1 VGDRAFLN
9 PGNPSSGAGHLK
21 TGGAVSNEVKI
32 QARKQPW
39 LMLALGLVAVALCI
53 DMVHRNDPV
62 SLDFHTYLAAGQVGL
77 EQGWPHIYDQVMIDV
92 EQVELSPSHIVQ
104 PFLSPPAVAFIT
116 APLGFL
122 PYDVAYIVWAVLL
135 LGVFAAA
142 LAWSGLSTG
151 WSKWIAVLGALSP
164 WWVMHAVNVG
174 QIVPLEAAG
183 CVIAWRLVR
192 ERRDVL
198 AGLALATILFKP
210 NNAILVPCALLFATR
225 FRVFATWAG
234 AAVALSIVDVLTVG
248 VGGLSQYVSQLRGP
262 LPSGADGIT
271 LHGALAAT
279 GAFAAV
285 LRIVIVGGVLA
296 GAHRMRTSPGLVIP
310 LGIVGSLLISPYLH
324 ASDLAMLAAAGF
336 ITWEEKPSLAWR
348 APLIATWIAASPFMY
363 DRGWGPDPKRWPL
376 FEMMLLLVLLLAAWW
391 PSLTAGLTSRRRAP
405 A

>member
-1 VGDRAFLN
+1 MD
-9 PGNPSSGAGHLK
+9 
-21 TGGAVSNEVKI
+21 VKI
-32 QARKQPW
+32 QASKQRW
-39 LMLALGLVAVALCI
+39 LMLALGIVTIALCV
-53 DMVHRNDPV
+53 DVVHRNDPIGV
-62 SLDFHTYLAAGQVGL
+62 DFHTYVAAGQVGV

-104 PFLSPPAVAFIT
+104 PFLSPPAVAFIA

-122 PYDVAYIVWAVLL
+122 PYDVAYVVWAVML

-142 LAWSGLSTG
+142 LAWSAPSTG

-183 CVIAWRLVR
+183 CVIAWRLLR

-210 NNAILVPCALLFATR
+210 NNAILVPFALLFATR

-234 AAVALSIVDVLTVG
+234 AAVGLSIVEMLTVG
-248 VGGLSQYVSQLRGP
+248 VGGLTQYVTQLRGP
-262 LPSGADGIT
+262 LPSGADDIT

-310 LGIVGSLLISPYLH
+310 LAIVGSLLVSPYLH

-336 ITWEEKPSLAWR
+336 MAWEQKPSLAWR
-348 APLIATWIAASPFMY
+348 APLIATWVAASPFVY
-363 DRGWGPDPKRWPL
+363 DLGWGPHLKRWPL
-376 FEMMLLLVLLLAAWW
+376 F
-391 PSLTAGLTSRRRAP
+391 
-405 A
+405 

>member
-1 VGDRAFLN
+1 VFKD
-9 PGNPSSGAGHLK
+9 
-21 TGGAVSNEVKI
+21 VKI
-32 QARKQPW
+32 HASKQRW
-39 LMLALGLVAVALCI
+39 LMLALGIVTIALCI
-53 DMVHRNDPV
+53 DVVHRNDPIGV
-62 SLDFHTYLAAGQVGL
+62 DFHTYVAAGQVGV

-122 PYDVAYIVWAVLL
+122 PYDVAYVVWAVLL

-142 LAWSGLSTG
+142 LAWSALSTG

-183 CVIAWRLVR
+183 CVIAWRLLR

-210 NNAILVPCALLFATR
+210 NNAILVPFALLFATR

-234 AAVALSIVDVLTVG
+234 AAVALSIVEMLTVG
-248 VGGLSQYVSQLRGP
+248 GGGLAQYLTQLRGP
-262 LPSGADGIT
+262 LPSGADDIT

-310 LGIVGSLLISPYLH
+310 LAIVGSLLVSPYLH

-336 ITWEEKPSLAWR
+336 MAWEQKPSLAWR
-348 APLIATWIAASPFMY
+348 APLIATWVAASPFIY
-363 DRGWGPDPKRWPL
+363 DLGWSPHLKRWPL
-376 FEMMLLLVLLLAAWW
+376 FEIMLLVVLLLAAWW
-391 PSLTAGLTSRRRAP
+391 PSLTAGVTSGRRAP

>member
-1 VGDRAFLN
+1 MFND
-9 PGNPSSGAGHLK
+9 
-21 TGGAVSNEVKI
+21 VKI
-32 QARKQPW
+32 QASKQPW
-39 LMLALGLVAVALCI
+39 LVLALGIVAIALCV
-53 DMVHRNDPV
+53 DVVHRNDPIGV
-62 SLDFHTYLAAGQVGL
+62 DFHTYVAAGQVGV
-77 EQGWPHIYDQVMIDV
+77 EQGWPHIYNQVMIDV

-104 PFLSPPAVAFIT
+104 PVLSPPAVAFIT

-122 PYDVAYIVWAVLL
+122 PYDVAYVVWAVLL
-135 LGVFAAA
+135 FGVFAAA

-174 QIVPLEAAG
+174 QVVPIEAAG

-198 AGLALATILFKP
+198 AGLALATILLKP
-210 NNAILVPCALLFATR
+210 NNAILVPFALLFASR

-234 AAVALSIVDVLTVG
+234 AAVGLTIVEVLTVG
-248 VGGLSQYVSQLRGP
+248 VGGLSQYVTQLRGP
-262 LPSGADGIT
+262 LPSGADDIT

-279 GAFAAV
+279 GAFAAL
-285 LRIVIVGGVLA
+285 LRILIVGGVLA

-310 LGIVGSLLISPYLH
+310 LAIVGSLLISPYLH

-336 ITWEEKPSLAWR
+336 MAWEQKPSLAWR
-348 APLIATWIAASPFMY
+348 APLIATWVAASPFVY
-363 DRGWGPDPKRWPL
+363 DLGWGPHLKRWPL
-376 FEMMLLLVLLLAAWW
+376 FEIMLLVVLLLAAWW
-391 PSLTAGLTSRRRAP
+391 PSLTAGVTSGRRAP